1 MPRFVVRTVA
11 LCVVLVGL
19 AFGAA
24 RPLAAQS
31 GTIQGK
37 VTDSTGAVIA
47 GAVVTVD
54 HTGLRVSTSGTGKYV
69 LRGVPAGGQ
78 TLQVRAIGFSQTS
91 VGITVTAGDVV
102 ERDVTMARS
111 AVELAPIDVVIGS
124 RGRHTAAEE
133 LAVPVDVYTAED
145 IQQQGSTETSQI
157 LAALAP
163 SVNFPHQTVTDG
175 TDIVRPFTMRGLS
188 PDHTLVLVNGW
199 RRHSTAL
206 LNTFPLG
213 SPAGSSGVDLNAIPG
228 SAIDRVEVLRDGASS
243 QYGSDAIAGVVNLVM
258 KEGQFSPFV
267 NASGGRYFTGKGY
280 KDDGTTTDVNG
291 GVGIKLGRGSLGLF
305 GELQDRQPTNRA
317 FPDGSFTD
325 LNGVTDSVD
334 VNTGRIILKRTGLP
348 QPVNHLGDGLERDLL
363 SFANL
368 RMPLNASGSSEFYAF
383 GGYSNR
389 VGTGNGYYRKPF
401 NNRNWPEIYPYGF
414 LPEFRP
420 NVNDYSAVA
429 GIRTGFSGWA
439 MDFGASYGR
448 NSFDYQLRNT
458 LNPSLGPDLANPTAP
473 GADGI
478 LGTADDPGIPNQT
491 SFDAGTVKRGEFLAA
506 LNLSKPIKLGLPN
519 PVNFAIGGAYRR
531 ETYEIVAG
539 ETASW
544 INGGH
549 LSQDSVATPGDLAP
563 AGSSVF
569 SGFSPTDASKNSRN
583 NIGAYLELE
592 SDLTKQVLVN
602 VAGRYEHYS
611 DFGSRV
617 TGKAAIRVQPNKA
630 VVIRAAASTGFRAP
644 GLAQSYFSHVTTN
657 FIAGSLVEVGNF
669 PVTNRASRIF
679 GAKPLRDETSVNLS
693 GGIVISPTDNFSLT
707 VDAFHI
713 QINNRIILGATY
725 DAGDSVVARILSD
738 SGLTTIGGVQFP
750 TNGLDTKTNGIDITA
765 DLRLPAGNGTLD
777 LNASANYTKNTITH
791 VDGLP
796 PILQNTGTSFTGAL
810 DLLTTLA
817 ITKERPDWRGTFT
830 STWSTGRFHALGR
843 ALYYGSGMSAEFGGV
858 VAEKFVAKTLF
869 DAEVGYRFNQVNIS
883 FGAKNLFDTYPSK
896 MKDLDNNNNYTFP
909 WAVASPFGYN
919 GRYLYTRAEMVL
931 GW

>member
-1 MPRFVVRTVA
+1 
-11 LCVVLVGL
+11 VLVTVLLG
-19 AFGAA
+19 GAG
-24 RPLAAQS
+24 PLAAQS
-31 GTIQGK
+31 GTVQGR
-37 VTDSTGAVIA
+37 VTDSA
-47 GAVVTVD
+47 GAAIVGAIVTVD
-54 HTGLRVSTSGTGKYV
+54 HTGLRVSTGGTGKYV
-69 LRGVPAGGQ
+69 LRGVPKGGQ
-78 TLQVRAIGFSQTS
+78 TLQVRAIGFAPTS
-91 VGITVTAGDVV
+91 VGVTVMGADLV
-102 ERDVTMARS
+102 EKDISLARS

-124 RGRHTAAEE
+124 RGKHTTAEE
-133 LAVPVDVYTAED
+133 LAVPVDVYTSED
-145 IQQQGSTETSQI
+145 IQAQGTTETSQI
-157 LAALAP
+157 LAALSP

-199 RRHSTAL
+199 RRHQTAL

-228 SAIDRVEVLRDGASS
+228 SAIERVEVLRDGASS
-243 QYGSDAIAGVVNLVM
+243 QYGSDAIAGVVNIVM
-258 KEGQFSPFV
+258 KEGQFSPFIS
-267 NASGGRYFTGKGY
+267 ASAGRYFTGKGY

-291 GVGIKLGRGSLGLF
+291 GVGIRLGRGSLGLF
-305 GELQDRQPTNRA
+305 GEVQDRQPTNRA
-317 FPDGSFTD
+317 FPDGSFPD
-325 LNGVTDSVD
+325 LNGLTDSVD
-334 VNTGRIILKRTGLP
+334 GNTGRIVIKRTGIP

-389 VGTGNGYYRKPF
+389 IGTGNGYYRKPF

-414 LPEFRP
+414 LPEFHP
-420 NVNDYSAVA
+420 NVNDYSAV
-429 GIRTGFSGWA
+429 GGFRTSFSGWA
-439 MDFGASYGR
+439 FDAGASYGR
-448 NSFDYQLRNT
+448 NSFKYDLRNT
-458 LNPSLGPDLANPTAP
+458 LNPSLGPSLTTPTAP

-478 LGTADDPGIPNQT
+478 LGTTDDPGIPNQT
-491 SFDAGTVKRGEFLAA
+491 SFDAGSLKRGEFLVG
-506 LNLSKPIKLGLPN
+506 LNLSKPIRLGLPK
-519 PVNFAIGGAYRR
+519 PVSVALGGAYRR
-531 ETYEIVAG
+531 ETYEIDAG

-569 SGFSPTDASKNSRN
+569 SGFSPTDASKNHRN

-592 SDLTKQVLVN
+592 SELSKQVLLN

-617 TGKAAIRVQPNKA
+617 TGKGALRFQPSKA
-630 VVIRAAASTGFRAP
+630 VVIRGAASTGFRAP
-644 GLAQSYFSHVTTN
+644 GLAQSWFSHVTTN
-657 FIAGSLVEVGNF
+657 FIAGNLVEVGNF
-669 PVTNRASRIF
+669 PVSNRASRIF
-679 GAKPLRDETSVNLS
+679 GAKPLKEETSVNLS
-693 GGIVISPTDNFSLT
+693 GGIVVSPTDNFSLT
-707 VDAFHI
+707 VDVFHI
-713 QINNRIILGATY
+713 KINNRIILGATF

-750 TNGLDTKTNGIDITA
+750 TNGLDTKTDGIDVTA

-777 LNASANYTKNTITH
+777 LNASANYTKNKITH

-796 PILQNTGTSFTGAL
+796 PILQGTGTSFTGAL

-817 ITKERPDWRGTFT
+817 ITEERPDWRGTLT
-830 STWSTGRFHALGR
+830 ATWSTGRFHALGR
-843 ALYYGSGMSAEFGGV
+843 GLYYGSGRSAEFGGV
-858 VAEKFVAKTLF
+858 VAEKFVAKALF
-869 DAEVGYRFNQVNIS
+869 DAEIGYRFNQVNLSI
-883 FGAKNLFDTYPSK
+883 GAKNLFDTYPSR
-896 MKDLDNNNNYTFP
+896 MKDIDNNNNFTFP

-919 GRYLYTRAEMVL
+919 GRFLYTRAEMVL